1 MPGSSLSGDKGP
13 VGSTGSAPRALRSF
27 ESSSMVSGRSSSP
40 PLSAWRR
47 PRRGGCV
54 VAEGTDVLAHE
65 LRIEARPETVFTF
78 LTDPDKMTL
87 WKGDS
92 AQLDARP
99 GGVYR
104 VQIGRAVVVGE
115 FVELDPPRR
124 VVFTWGWEGND
135 DVPPGSSTVEVTL
148 MPDGEATILR
158 LVHRDLPEE
167 QRAEHDGGWKLFLP
181 RLAAPPAH
189 RESGS

>member
-1 MPGSSLSGDKGP
+1 
-13 VGSTGSAPRALRSF
+13 
-27 ESSSMVSGRSSSP
+27 
-40 PLSAWRR
+40 
-47 PRRGGCV
+47 V
-54 VAEGTDVLAHE
+54 VTEGTDVLAHE
-65 LRIEARPETVFTF
+65 LRIEARPETVFAF
-78 LTDPDKMTL
+78 LTDPDKMTR

-104 VQIGRAVVVGE
+104 VQIGQAIVVGE
-115 FVELDPPRR
+115 FVELDPPHR

-167 QRAEHDGGWKLFLP
+167 QRAEHDGGWKYFLP
-181 RLAAPPAH
+181 RLAAAAAH
-189 RESGS
+189 RQ

>member
-1 MPGSSLSGDKGP
+1 
-13 VGSTGSAPRALRSF
+13 
-27 ESSSMVSGRSSSP
+27 
-40 PLSAWRR
+40 
-47 PRRGGCV
+47 V

-104 VQIGRAVVVGE
+104 VQIGQAVVVGE
-115 FVELDPPRR
+115 FVELDPRA
-124 VVFTWGWEGND
+124 GWCSRGGGRGTTKSPLD
-135 DVPPGSSTVEVTL
+135 
-148 MPDGEATILR
+148 
-158 LVHRDLPEE
+158 
-167 QRAEHDGGWKLFLP
+167 RAP
-181 RLAAPPAH
+181 SR
-189 RESGS
+189 

>member
-1 MPGSSLSGDKGP
+1 M
-13 VGSTGSAPRALRSF
+13 
-27 ESSSMVSGRSSSP
+27 
-40 PLSAWRR
+40 
-47 PRRGGCV
+47 

-65 LRIEARPETVFTF
+65 VRIEARPEIVFEF
-78 LTDPDKMTL
+78 LTDPDKMTQ

-104 VQIGRAVVVGE
+104 VQIGQAVVVGE

-135 DVPPGSSTVEVTL
+135 AVPPGSTTVEVTL
-148 MPDGEATILR
+148 TPDGEATILR

-167 QRAEHDGGWKLFLP
+167 QRAEHEGGWKHFLP
-181 RLAAPPAH
+181 RLAIAAA
-189 RESGS
+189 RDNRGSGPGAG

>member
-1 MPGSSLSGDKGP
+1 
-13 VGSTGSAPRALRSF
+13 
-27 ESSSMVSGRSSSP
+27 
-40 PLSAWRR
+40 
-47 PRRGGCV
+47 V

-65 LRIEARPETVFTF
+65 VRIEARPEIVFAF
-78 LTDPDKMTL
+78 LTDPDKMTQ

-104 VQIGRAVVVGE
+104 VQIGQAVVVGE

-135 DVPPGSSTVEVTL
+135 AVPPGSTTVEVTL
-148 MPDGEATILR
+148 TPDGEATILR

-167 QRAEHDGGWKLFLP
+167 QRAEHEGGWKHFLP
-181 RLAAPPAH
+181 RLAIAAV
-189 RESGS
+189 RDNRGSGPGAG